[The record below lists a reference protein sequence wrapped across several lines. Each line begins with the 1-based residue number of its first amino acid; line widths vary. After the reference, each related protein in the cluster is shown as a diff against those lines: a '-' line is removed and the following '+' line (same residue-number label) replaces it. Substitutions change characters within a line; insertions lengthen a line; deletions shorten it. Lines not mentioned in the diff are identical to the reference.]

1 MLQARKAAKLSQ
13 PQVAEALKVAQST
26 VAHLEKGAAGSQRT
40 AEYAA
45 LYNVDPTWLA
55 TGDGEAPRERAAATE
70 PAQAGRPLVLT
81 DPAEVDLV
89 LAYRDLLPE
98 DRSAFAKEV
107 TDRAEKMRRHAELVL
122 QRAGLQTKLR
132 SGESSREE

>member
-26 VAHLEKGAAGSQRT
+26 VAHLEKAAAGSQRT

-55 TGDGEAPRERAAATE
+55 TGDGEAPGSRTVAAE
-70 PAQAGRPLVLT
+70 PAPAGRPLVLT

-98 DRSAFAKEV
+98 DRAAFAKEV

-122 QRAGLQTKLR
+122 QRAGLQSKLR
-132 SGESSREE
+132 NGDSHREE